1 MQQQRLV
8 KTANGGD
15 AVLVADQKAD
25 TMENGNVAE
34 EKLSEE
40 LESEM
45 SSPFSLP
52 GEATLTHWIFN
63 CMWCYLKYIYLF
75 CSTKAK
81 VLNSLECGTL

>member
-25 TMENGNVAE
+25 TMENGNVSE
-34 EKLSEE
+34 ETLSKE

-52 GEATLTHWIFN
+52 GEAVWL
-63 CMWCYLKYIYLF
+63 
-75 CSTKAK
+75 
-81 VLNSLECGTL
+81 